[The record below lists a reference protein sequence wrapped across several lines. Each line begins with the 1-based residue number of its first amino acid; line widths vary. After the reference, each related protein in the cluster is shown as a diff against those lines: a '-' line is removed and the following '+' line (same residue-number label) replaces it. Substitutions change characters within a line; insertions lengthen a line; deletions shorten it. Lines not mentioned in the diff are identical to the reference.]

1 MGELAEGV
9 WNVTRGVSLLGVLLS
24 LVLAGGALGQ
34 GIEGGGE
41 RSSFQAGDQI
51 LYEANLSQCPVG
63 ETLPEWR
70 VARGGYECARFRDR
84 IWIRPLAEGSVL
96 YLTLPEDLP
105 EEFSLEFTIYGF
117 EEGEAGLRFS
127 LHPRDH
133 MARFRNYADAWSG
146 QVFLGGWIAPKSEG
160 RFGAFD
166 RAADI
171 PYVGDFPDFRHKLA
185 PGREYRIAAQVRRGQ
200 ARFFV
205 DGRFVGQKP
214 FRPEKPI
221 GGLSLLFA
229 GRTERT
235 PYKDAPVLVTDIR
248 LATYSGREVPPQ
260 AERDLPR
267 PPESPPPPRL
277 DTRPVVMVVDFAV
290 AIGWPSASEVITERI
305 VARMREDGSV
315 RVLSRSQT
323 RSALEAAN
331 LDTRGMLDAVEVSR
345 AARQVGADYV
355 VMGEVEQLDQSHRG
369 GCLPIVGC
377 VYTITAEARLR
388 GVVVDAETATVV
400 ARPDGQ
406 ARGQQTSA
414 SVWVGPWWTHV
425 SVHNFDAQLIGRVT
439 LEAVAQFV
447 SKARPAFRPKAR

>member
-1 MGELAEGV
+1 MLKV
-9 WNVTRGVSLLGVLLS
+9 RRHLPWLGVLLS
-24 LVLAGGALGQ
+24 LLLAGGALGQ

-41 RSSFQAGDQI
+41 RSPFQAGDQT
-51 LYEANLSQCPVG
+51 LYEARLSQCPVG
-63 ETLPEWR
+63 DTLPELR
-70 VARGGYECARFRDR
+70 VARGGYECARFQDR
-84 IWIRPLAEGSVL
+84 IWIRPLAEGTVL
-96 YLTLPEDLP
+96 YLTLQEDLP
-105 EEFSLEFTIYGF
+105 EEFSLEFTVYAF
-117 EEGEAGLRFS
+117 EAGRPALQFA

-133 MARFRNYADAWSG
+133 MARFSNDPSAYYR
-146 QVFLGGWIAPKSEG
+146 QVYLGGMINPGVLG
-160 RFGAFD
+160 RFGAQD
-166 RAADI
+166 RAATVVTAD
-171 PYVGDFPDFRHKLA
+171 DFRDFRYEFA
-185 PGREYRIAAQVRRGQ
+185 PGRAYRVAVQVRRGQ

-205 DGRFVGQKP
+205 DGRLIGKKP
-214 FRPEKPI
+214 FRPDRPI
-221 GGLSLLFA
+221 GGLSLHFS
-229 GRTERT
+229 RHTTIPT
-235 PYKDAPVLVTDIR
+235 PYQDAPVLVTDIR
-248 LATYSGREVPPQ
+248 LATYSEREAPPQ

-267 PPESPPPPRL
+267 PPESPPPARL

-290 AIGWPSASEVITERI
+290 AIGWSPASEVVTERI

-331 LDTRGMLDAVEVSR
+331 LDTRGMLDVADVSK

-355 VMGEVEQLDQSHRG
+355 VMGEVEQLDQNYRG

-377 VYTITAEARLR
+377 VYTITAETRLR

-425 SVHNFDAQLIGRVT
+425 SVHNFDGQLIGKVT

-447 SKARPAFRPKAR
+447 SKARPAFRPKTR